1 MARLD
6 SVPIGIESILLMTYI
21 VFYFFNEFKTITT
34 ENVYDRPTFWLA
46 IGVFI
51 YIGVTFFFNILANS
65 LIKEDFSKYYYYS
78 YFGDIF
84 KNLFFAIGII
94 FFSKTGTN
102 ERKKT
107 INKVPYLD
115 MI

>member
-21 VFYFFNEFKTITT
+21 VFYFYSQFKIITV
-34 ENVYDRPTFWLA
+34 ENVYDKSSFWLA
-46 IGVFI
+46 IGVLI

-78 YFGDIF
+78 YFGDII
-84 KNLFFAIGII
+84 KNLFFSVAI
-94 FFSKTGTN
+94 FFMTKTSFK
-102 ERKKT
+102 EKKKNS
-107 INKVPYLD
+107 NKVPYLD